1 MFSLFVKMLSL
12 PFIGSS
18 TSFDVGLDIGDIEG

>member
-1 MFSLFVKMLSL
+1 LFVKMLSL